1 MNKDLRIK
9 MRVNEELVDRDL
21 ELLVP
26 TFDDQDA
33 AGSLYVPMAKI
44 GLLQL
49 ELVLSSMQHEKAR
62 TKGTSLVIHLTS
74 ARNDPEC

>member
-1 MNKDLRIK
+1 VRTTAVVNKDLRVK
-9 MRVNEELVDRDL
+9 TRVNEDLVDRDL

-26 TFDDQDA
+26 TFDDRDA

-62 TKGTSLVIHLTS
+62 TKGTSL
-74 ARNDPEC
+74 

>member
-1 MNKDLRIK
+1 MRIK
-9 MRVNEELVDRDL
+9 TRVNEELVDRDL

-33 AGSLYVPMAKI
+33 AGLLYVPMAKI

-49 ELVLSSMQHEKAR
+49 ELVLLSMQHEKAR
-62 TKGTSLVIHLTS
+62 AKGAALRLTLG
-74 ARNDPEC
+74 RNDCDC